1 MSSREEVLRSLTEAE
16 KLSGHVGGKRAQRH
30 ELTYIVDGEYPP
42 GSDPVVERFTK
53 SVERYGAHV
62 LRVPSVRDVPE
73 ALEEFIAD
81 ASSVVFPTGVP
92 PTWIK
97 TAIRDKQ
104 VYLDSPETPLPH
116 KTLDEIDAVVT
127 GSTCA
132 IAQTGTI
139 VLDGT
144 GDQGRR
150 ALTLIPD
157 THVVVVDAATVFTTV
172 PEAFRA
178 LEETRDRPLTWIS
191 GPSATSD
198 IELSR
203 VEGVHG
209 PRKLRIIIAGEV
221 KGLDDLPPG
230 GED

>member
-1 MSSREEVLRSLTEAE
+1 MSSREEVLRRLAEAE
-16 KLSGHVGGKRAQRH
+16 KLSGHVGDKRSQRG
-30 ELTYIVDGEYPP
+30 EPAYIVDGEYPP
-42 GSDPVVERFTK
+42 GSDRVVDRFTK
-53 SVERYGAHV
+53 SVERYGAKV
-62 LRVPSVRDVPE
+62 LRVPSVRDVPK
-73 ALEEFIAD
+73 ALEEFLGD
-81 ASSVVFPTGVP
+81 VSSVVFPTGVP

-104 VYLDSPETPLPH
+104 VYLDSPEAPLPH

-132 IAQTGTI
+132 VAQTGTI

-157 THVVVVDAATVFTTV
+157 VHIVVVDAGSVFTTV

-178 LEETRDRPLTWIS
+178 LEGTQNRPLTWIS

-209 PRKLRIIIAGEV
+209 PRNLRVIIAGEV
-221 KGLDDLPPG
+221 KGVDDLPPG
-230 GED
+230 AEE